1 MRKYNVSILR
11 GAALLMLCGTLLL
24 TAVSCGTPKNTTAD
38 AAGQTLLKASDK
50 NLQAAVLK
58 ICKAANVPSIQ
69 VCYTEPGRTVS
80 FVVTNKDFY
89 ADQEHAKYLKRPF
102 DDLTVYEAA
111 SISKVP
117 LSYLACKMADE
128 GKLDLDK
135 PLWEYYPEVLDLFA
149 GEANKERAKK
159 LTARICMTHCTGL
172 DNKTYRNMEFKYKTG
187 VFNYSGPGIFV
198 LQRTLEHLWGE
209 TLDVYSRRVLFDKLG
224 MEHTSYT
231 WIPYYDEYFP
241 WGFRESGPTFQKW
254 NTKGKPGCNA
264 AYSMRTTAK
273 EFTKF
278 LHFFMKGGDLSKKM
292 YDEMTSGLVPVK
304 DFGAAGKS
312 YRGLGWVVVDDAQ
325 IGHYIHHGGNNGS
338 FRGMA
343 ILVPETQRT
352 LVYFYNGA
360 PLKNYNVHD
369 EMTRLF
375 FNASESIVP
384 HQGAALHSAST
395 AKKK

>member
-1 MRKYNVSILR
+1 MRKKFSIIR
-11 GAALLMLCGTLLL
+11 CAALLLLCGAMML
-24 TAVSCGTPKNTTAD
+24 TAASCGTPKNT
-38 AAGQTLLKASDK
+38 AGDQAQSTTLKASDK

-80 FVVTNKDFY
+80 FVVTNKEFY
-89 ADQEHAKYLKRPF
+89 ADKEHAQYLKRPF
-102 DDLTVYEAA
+102 DNLTVYEAA

-135 PLWEYYPEVLDLFA
+135 PLWEYYPELLDLFA
-149 GEANKERAKK
+149 GDINKERAKK
-159 LTARICMTHCTGL
+159 ITPRICLTHTTGL
-172 DNKTYRNMEFKYKTG
+172 DNKTYRNMEFKYATG
-187 VFNYSGPGIFV
+187 KFNYSGPGIFI

-209 TLDVYSRRVLFDKLG
+209 KLDTYSKRVLFDKLG
-224 MEHTSYT
+224 MEHTNYT
-231 WIPYYDEYFP
+231 WQPYYDEYFP
-241 WGFRESGPTFQKW
+241 YGFRNSGPTYQKW

-264 AYSMRTTAK
+264 AYSMRTTAE

-292 YDEMTSGLVPVK
+292 YDEMTGGQVLVK

-325 IGHYIHHGGNNGS
+325 IGHYVHHGGNNGS

-352 LVYFYNGA
+352 LVYFYNGQ
-360 PLKNYNVHD
+360 PEKDYNVHD

-375 FNASESIVP
+375 FNATESIVP
-384 HQGAALHSAST
+384 HQGAALHR
-395 AKKK
+395 